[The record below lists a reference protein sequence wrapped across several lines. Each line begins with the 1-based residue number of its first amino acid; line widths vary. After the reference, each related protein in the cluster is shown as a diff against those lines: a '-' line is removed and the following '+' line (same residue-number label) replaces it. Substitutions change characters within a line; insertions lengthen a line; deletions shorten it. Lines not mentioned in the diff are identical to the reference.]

1 MLLKMLLAVLWT
13 GANLGL
19 INAAVAAPATYD
31 VTIERGRLSGP
42 GAKILRDVLPSAQ
55 FILYGEDHGFADSPI
70 LLRALARDARDAGF
84 RYHAIEVGRRS
95 IDLVRDALAHNG
107 IDGVAALV
115 KDAPLGLPFV
125 SLMDDAALAAD
136 FLGKDAHGTPFLWGV
151 DQEFIGSPIFHLK
164 TLVELAPNSKAK
176 AEATRLLDA
185 ETDAAA
191 KADQQH
197 FLLVSTSPD
206 QFDALARL
214 FAGSGDALGII
225 ADLKESASIY
235 QAWIGG
241 HNYENNSHRAR
252 YLADNFLRY
261 YRSAAEQEPKV
272 IFKMGIEHLGLGTT
286 TVNTIDLGTLATTLA
301 RMDGRT
307 ALRIAFLPTGGKH
320 TAFAP
325 KPGNPTTVEDYK
337 DPDVLDVFAS
347 MKLDPERLP
356 KDRWSLIP
364 LEPIRKELDTKGID
378 ALKPFARFVLLGY
391 DYILT
396 TPDAKPGA
404 YLLK

>member
-1 MLLKMLLAVLWT
+1 MLRKMLLAVLWT

-19 INAAVAAPATYD
+19 INAAVAAPMTYD
-31 VTIERGRLSGP
+31 VTIESGRLSGP
-42 GAKILRDVLPSAQ
+42 GAKMLRDVLPSAQ

-70 LLRALARDARDAGF
+70 LLRALARDARDVGF

-95 IDLVRDALAHNG
+95 TDLVRDALARNG
-107 IDGVAALV
+107 VDGVAALV

-136 FLGKDAHGTPFLWGV
+136 FPGKDANGTPFLWGI

-164 TLVELAPNSKAK
+164 TLAELAPNSKAK
-176 AEATRLLDA
+176 AEATHLLDTEIA
-185 ETDAAA
+185 AAA

-197 FLLVSTSPD
+197 FLLVSTPPEK
-206 QFDALARL
+206 FDALAQL
-214 FAGSGDALGII
+214 FAGSREALGII

-286 TVNTIDLGTLATTLA
+286 TINTIDLGTLATTLA
-301 RMDGRT
+301 RVDGRT

-347 MKLDPERLP
+347 MKLNPERLP
-356 KDRWSLIP
+356 KDRWSLVP
-364 LEPIRKELDTKGID
+364 LEPVRQELDTKGID